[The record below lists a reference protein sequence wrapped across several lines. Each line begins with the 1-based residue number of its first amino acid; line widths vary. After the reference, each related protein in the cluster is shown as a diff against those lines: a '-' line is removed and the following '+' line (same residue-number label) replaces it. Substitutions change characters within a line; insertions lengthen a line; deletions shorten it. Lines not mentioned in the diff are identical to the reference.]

1 MVAVRILFVAA
12 HNPFVRIADR
22 ERLDAHFERYDLE
35 LPDAQSFRDANQRIK
50 DHVRRVVRA
59 EAMRIATTRTLIN
72 IAPFDHGRGDR
83 PWTRLFVHGN
93 ALRESLLLSEHA
105 WTCVQAVLAYSP
117 FYHRKIII
125 RVDLDANSE
134 AETKRVM
141 LALGA
146 WRNGPFAGLPN
157 ELLQRIAWS
166 GTV

>member
-59 EAMRIATTRTLIN
+59 EAMRIATTRTIIN
-72 IAPFDHGRGDR
+72 IAPFDHERGDR

-93 ALRESLLLSEHA
+93 ELRESLLLSEHA
-105 WTCVQAVLAYSP
+105 WTCVQAVLAHSP

-134 AETKRVM
+134 AEIKRVM

>member
-1 MVAVRILFVAA
+1 MVAVRIVFVAA
-12 HNPFVRIADR
+12 RKPYVLNDEHM
-22 ERLDAHFERYDLE
+22 RLDAQFERHDLE

-59 EAMRIATTRTLIN
+59 EAMRIATTRTIIN
-72 IAPFDHGRGDR
+72 IAPFDHEREDR
-83 PWTRLFVHGN
+83 PWTKLFVHAN
-93 ALRESLLLSEHA
+93 ELRESLLLSEHA
-105 WTCVQAVLAYSP
+105 WTCVQAVLSYVP
-117 FYHRKIII
+117 YYHRKIII

-146 WRNGPFAGLPN
+146 WRNGPFAGLPS